1 MLADQYT
8 PDDLPIPDE
17 LFADVISPDQTHL
30 FALIAKLSPAKRAL
44 LAMYCYR
51 RSHLSEIGLAIAAT
65 CDEDDLSFTCG
76 RAGADLF
83 SKSRRAPAGCGKSR
97 TSDIPPQNYA
107 FHRASARNARA
118 RLNIGVD
125 LASFQ
130 KKKDVGSMLD
140 AAATAVMIAG
150 VLVGVYAFY
159 GYWTTG

>member
-17 LFADVISPDQTHL
+17 LFADVVSPDQTHL

-83 SKSRRAPAGCGKSR
+83 SKSRERPR
-97 TSDIPPQNYA
+97 
-107 FHRASARNARA
+107 
-118 RLNIGVD
+118 
-125 LASFQ
+125 
-130 KKKDVGSMLD
+130 
-140 AAATAVMIAG
+140 AAAKAAPQTYRPRIT
-150 VLVGVYAFY
+150 LS
-159 GYWTTG
+159 TGHLREMPALD